1 VPTPAMQT
9 AHGTCCQDP
18 AAAAESWN
26 ELMKTQLAN
35 RNGDL
40 QKSRIG
46 AVGAVNLPVQAC
58 Q

>member
-1 VPTPAMQT
+1 MQT